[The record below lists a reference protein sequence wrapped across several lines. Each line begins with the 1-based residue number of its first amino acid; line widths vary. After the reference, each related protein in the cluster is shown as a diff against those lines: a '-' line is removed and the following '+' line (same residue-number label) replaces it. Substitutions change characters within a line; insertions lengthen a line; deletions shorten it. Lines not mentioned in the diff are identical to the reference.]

1 MSSRAR
7 RPVLTL
13 PSSSASLARE
23 EEGALLRDAGRG
35 DGEALL
41 RLVEAHFRYVVAIA
55 RRYRGWGLPMGDLL
69 QEGTLGLIEA
79 VHRFRPDH
87 GTRLS
92 TYAVWRIRSAIQN
105 YALRSWSLV
114 RLGSSNT
121 QRMLALRLRRISVS
135 MITSDGIGS
144 SADPDERWDVA
155 LARRFSTTVAEV
167 SRLAARMRAPDCSLD
182 LPGAAGAS
190 GRALADDA
198 PTPEEALAEK
208 SEKQLISSALVAAIV
223 SLPPR
228 EQLVIRRRYF
238 DEVRQTFETIGR
250 ELGVSKDRARQLE
263 VRALAKLADL
273 LRPALAEVRS

>member
-1 MSSRAR
+1 
-7 RPVLTL
+7 
-13 PSSSASLARE
+13 LARE
-23 EEGALLRDAGRG
+23 EEGALLRDAGQG
-35 DGEALL
+35 DAEALL

-79 VHRFRPDH
+79 VHRFRPEH

-121 QRMLALRLRRISVS
+121 QRMLALRLRRISTV
-135 MITSDGIGS
+135 MTTADGAGS
-144 SADPDERWDVA
+144 AAGPDERWDVA
-155 LARRFSTTVAEV
+155 LARRFSTTAAEV

-182 LPGAAGAS
+182 LPNAAGAPV
-190 GRALADDA
+190 RVLADDA

-208 SEKQLISSALVAAIV
+208 SEKQMIRAALAAAIV

-273 LRPALAEVRS
+273 LRPTLAEVRS